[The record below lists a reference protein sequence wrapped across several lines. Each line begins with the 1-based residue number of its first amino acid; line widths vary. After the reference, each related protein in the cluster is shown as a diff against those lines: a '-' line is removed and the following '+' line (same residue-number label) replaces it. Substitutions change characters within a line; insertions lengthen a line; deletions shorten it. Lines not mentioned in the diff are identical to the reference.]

1 MKYPLNVIIWLVP
14 FILVLGY
21 FSFSSGS
28 TLYFLITTLFLF
40 GVIILIYPFY
50 SMGQEN
56 IAEIK
61 ENVNVKGEVQELEKW
76 WDEAI
81 NEKAVSQRLVEE
93 KVYSIA
99 IEEISDRLEIRK
111 EDVPKFIES
120 GELKIE
126 KNASEALRKI
136 LRRRYNLDV
145 PVSRKEFESDINIVI
160 DFLGGK
166 NGY

>member
-1 MKYPLNVIIWLVP
+1 MKYPLNVIIWLLP
-14 FILVLGY
+14 FVLVLGY

-28 TLYFLITTLFLF
+28 TLYFLITVLFLL

-50 SMGQEN
+50 SGGQES

-99 IEEISDRLEIRK
+99 IEEISDRLGIRK
-111 EDVPKFIES
+111 EDVPKLIES

-145 PVSRKEFESDINIVI
+145 PVSGKEFEGDINTVI